1 MTSTHESLSSS
12 VDLIASVASP
22 SQLDTLQTHRISTSL
37 LQNHQEEAILDVEG
51 LMDNQ
56 ETAQIRLDE
65 YQGKEVENKGTQ
77 DKEVAIHPEGV
88 IAQDQAAPEGLIET
102 SMLTEQEKTEDTQ
115 AEKSVD
121 NTGKF
126 QIVEAES
133 FTEVIGSEIDSTDI
147 DGNDIDGDNID
158 GDEIDIN
165 VSAELTEQPIPAEVA
180 PPANGFGN
188 FGFCPEI
195 LTAIESMGYSEPSP
209 IQKAAIPELMLGRDV
224 LGQAQTGTGKT
235 AAFGLPLLAA
245 IDPDLRHPQVL
256 VLAPTRELA
265 MQVAESFNSYAAH
278 MPRVKVLAIYGGAD
292 FRDQIHH
299 LRRGVQIVVGTPGRV
314 MDHMRQGTLDLSNL
328 RTLVLDEADEM
339 LRMGFIDDVEWVLN
353 QLPEQR
359 QVVLFSATMPTEI
372 RRISQKYL
380 NSPAEVTIRQK
391 GDDSSRIR
399 QRYLTVH
406 GPQKLAALERV
417 LEAEG
422 SEGVIIFAR
431 TKAITLTVAE
441 SLEAHGYDVA
451 VLNGDVPQAQRERTI
466 ERLRSGKVN
475 VLVAT
480 DVAARGLDVERIGLV
495 INYDIPFDA
504 EAYVHRIGRT
514 GRAGRT
520 GDAILFLTPR
530 ERRFLSGLERAVAR
544 PIEPMEVPSNATINQ
559 HRLDRLRLRLTAQL
573 QSQLGVV
580 SNSETELT
588 AKSSANLTSKEATKD
603 SENDLAAEST
613 KTIDKSTSNST
624 SKTPNFSVSAASMPS
639 QERVLLAEILQRVA
653 GEQSCTAEQL
663 ALAAIELTLAGKPL
677 LLQGEESWNQ
687 GRSTAVGRDGDRSD
701 GRRPREAN
709 REPGR
714 LMMDGRGPR
723 GERPPGPPEGHME
736 RFRVEVG
743 WRDRIKPG
751 NIVGAIANEAGLN
764 GKAIGRIQIF
774 DTHSTVDLPKGMP
787 EDVFQGLRQLR
798 IMNKPLQIS
807 RIKD

>member
-1 MTSTHESLSSS
+1 MTSTQESLSRSL
-12 VDLIASVASP
+12 DLIASADSP
-22 SQLDTLQTHRISTSL
+22 NQSDSVQTHRISTDSISTNRTSTNPISTNL
-37 LQNHQEEAILDVEG
+37 PQNHQEPIDLDSLELSEAQATIQDHLDQNGAGDTNDTHENE
-51 LMDNQ
+51 LNRNQ
-56 ETAQIRLDE
+56 PDIKAAVCVDSLNIEAANSSVDTEANLGETNSDE
-65 YQGKEVENKGTQ
+65 
-77 DKEVAIHPEGV
+77 
-88 IAQDQAAPEGLIET
+88 LIEAS
-102 SMLTEQEKTEDTQ
+102 SMALDSNSSPALFSSNEDDSVTDD
-115 AEKSVD
+115 SVD
-121 NTGKF
+121 NELD
-126 QIVEAES
+126 VLAEQQES
-133 FTEVIGSEIDSTDI
+133 LAADSET
-147 DGNDIDGDNID
+147 
-158 GDEIDIN
+158 
-165 VSAELTEQPIPAEVA
+165 
-180 PPANGFGN
+180 NGFSN

-195 LTAIESMGYSEPSP
+195 LTAIGAMGYREPSP

-245 IDPDLRHPQVL
+245 IDQELRHPQVL

-265 MQVAESFNSYAAH
+265 MQVAEAFNSYAAN
-278 MPRVKVLAIYGGAD
+278 MPRVRVLAIYGGAD

-359 QVVLFSATMPTEI
+359 QVVLFSATMPNEI

-380 NSPAEVTIRQK
+380 SSPAEVTIRQK

-544 PIEPMEVPSNATINQ
+544 PIEPMDVPSNATINQ
-559 HRLDRLRLRLTAQL
+559 HRLDQLRLKLTTQL
-573 QSQLGVV
+573 QLQTPDSP
-580 SNSETELT
+580 SHSTTESSKDSSKESGSKDSKFVPPL
-588 AKSSANLTSKEATKD
+588 SSAP
-603 SENDLAAEST
+603 SE
-613 KTIDKSTSNST
+613 
-624 SKTPNFSVSAASMPS
+624 
-639 QERVLLAEILQRVA
+639 ERVLLAEILQRVA
-653 GEQSCTAEQL
+653 SEQSCTAEQL
-663 ALAAIELTLAGKPL
+663 ALAALELTLVGKPL

-687 GRSTAVGRDGDRSD
+687 GRLPAVGRDADRGD
-701 GRRPREAN
+701 GRRPREAS
-709 REPGR
+709 RE
-714 LMMDGRGPR
+714 LGRGGEGRSSSR
-723 GERPPGPPEGHME
+723 GERPPGPPESHME

-798 IMNKPLQIS
+798 IMNKPLQLS
-807 RIKD
+807 RIND

>member
-37 LQNHQEEAILDVEG
+37 LQNHQEEAILVAEE
-51 LMDNQ
+51 LTDNQ
-56 ETAQIRLDE
+56 ESAQILLDE
-65 YQGKEVENKGTQ
+65 YQVKETEGKGTKGKEVT
-77 DKEVAIHPEGV
+77 IHPDGV
-88 IAQDQAAPEGLIET
+88 IAQGQSDPEGLIDT
-102 SMLTEQEKTEDTQ
+102 SMPSEQENTEDAQ
-115 AEKSVD
+115 AEERMD
-121 NTGKF
+121 NVG
-126 QIVEAES
+126 QLECVEAES
-133 FTEVIGSEIDSTDI
+133 FNEVSGDEIDS
-147 DGNDIDGDNID
+147 
-158 GDEIDIN
+158 DEMDSDDIDIN
-165 VSAELTEQPIPAEVA
+165 VSAKLTEQPIPAEVA
-180 PPANGFGN
+180 APANGFGN

-195 LTAIESMGYSEPSP
+195 ITAIESMGYSEPSP

-245 IDPDLRHPQVL
+245 IDPELRHPQVL

-580 SNSETELT
+580 SNLEIALT
-588 AKSSANLTSKEATKD
+588 AKSAANLTSKEAAKN
-603 SENDLAAEST
+603 SEIDLAAESV
-613 KTIDKSTSNST
+613 KSTDSSI

-653 GEQSCTAEQL
+653 GEQNCTAEQL

-687 GRSTAVGRDGDRSD
+687 GRSAAVGRDGDRSD
-701 GRRPREAN
+701 GRRPREAS

-714 LMMDGRGPR
+714 MMMDGRGPR